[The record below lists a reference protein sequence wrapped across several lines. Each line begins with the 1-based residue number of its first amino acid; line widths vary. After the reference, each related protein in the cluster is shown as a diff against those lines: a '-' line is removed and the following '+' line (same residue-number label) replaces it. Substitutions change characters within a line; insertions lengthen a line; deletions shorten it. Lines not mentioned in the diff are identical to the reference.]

1 VLLGIS
7 KNISELCASE
17 EKFAKAFHG
26 NPSPMAISSLS
37 DDTLID
43 VNEAFLKT
51 LGYARN
57 EVIGRRSADLGL
69 FADPGMR
76 SAALSLFLENG
87 SLRGFEIAARTKDGK
102 IRNGLFAADYI
113 ELQDQK
119 LLLTVMTD
127 ITERKQTE
135 AILQEAKAQQRAI
148 LDNLPFLAWLKDAQG
163 RSLKVNEPF
172 SKACGFTQEELQGK
186 TDFDI
191 WPQELADG
199 YVADD
204 RLVMETGKKKRTEEK
219 IAGKTGTNW
228 VETFKTPI
236 YDNQGNLLG
245 TTGFA
250 SDITERKENEEAR
263 RVIQARLERVVEGSN
278 DGFWDWHVP
287 SGRVIYND
295 RWQEMLG
302 YQDGEI
308 EPTPEGWFRLL
319 HPNDKEK
326 VMAAVHDYWAGR
338 SPKFE
343 QEFLMLTKSGGW
355 CWILCR
361 GKVVDWVAP
370 GQPEWMTGTHVN
382 IHERKMSVFLLAARN
397 QVLERIPTATSIEE
411 LLQPF
416 TNHVRNI
423 WPESPLSIMILDKS
437 GKRLFNANAVDLP
450 DFYCR
455 AVNGMSIGPQAGSCG
470 TAAYSGKR
478 MVVEDILTHP
488 NWVPFHDLVVQ
499 TDLRSCWS
507 EPMLSLSG
515 QVLGCLAIY
524 SKVPMSPDED
534 DLRMLAE
541 VAHIGAQAIERYRMS
556 RELRESEARFRT
568 LCDNVPGWIIWQLLQ
583 TPENDFRLVY
593 LSGNTNNI
601 LSVPANRVLED
612 FNLVKSAFSPD
623 DYASF
628 TQTMIDGRGSG
639 QSLDRLLLM
648 HNMNGR
654 EKWLHLRAAPHNQ
667 SNGYTLWDGIAI
679 DMSEMKRTEEELE
692 RAKKEAENAN
702 QAKSLF
708 LANMSHEIRTP
719 MNAVL
724 GFVQLLQRDPEATPR
739 QQQQFAAI
747 GRSSEHLLGLITGI
761 LEMSKI
767 EAGKTILNPI
777 QFDLQAL
784 LEDLNVMFQIQAAAK
799 SLCFSTKLA
808 PNIPRQVE
816 ADGVKLRQIFINLI
830 GNAVKFTAKGG
841 VFLRAEMAPAEDGFM
856 RLLAEIED
864 SGSGIAPEEL
874 PRLFHA
880 FSQTDSGMVSGGGTG
895 LGLIISRQFA
905 QMMGGD
911 ITVESQVGKG
921 SNFRLSVLVRPFL
934 SPEKSLA
941 GETSRRILRLRSG
954 QPAKRILVVDDKI
967 GNREVL
973 ELLLKSVGFH
983 VGQAADGNQAIARFI
998 AEKPDLIF
1006 MDMRMPEMDGLEAIR
1021 RIRGLAGGDTV
1032 KIIVLSASAFETDR
1046 QEAMEAGADA
1056 FIVKPFRDSE
1066 VFSCIGE
1073 MLEIDY
1079 LYADIGNTIP
1089 AALDNA
1095 ARLPLPAA
1103 LIVQLREA
1111 VLDGDIGRLL
1121 ADIDQVEKLAPDAA
1135 AGLRQLASRFDY
1147 DRLLIWLDNAPETSP
1162 DASLKGN

>member
-1 VLLGIS
+1 
-7 KNISELCASE
+7 
-17 EKFAKAFHG
+17 
-26 NPSPMAISSLS
+26 
-37 DDTLID
+37 
-43 VNEAFLKT
+43 
-51 LGYARN
+51 
-57 EVIGRRSADLGL
+57 
-69 FADPGMR
+69 
-76 SAALSLFLENG
+76 
-87 SLRGFEIAARTKDGK
+87 
-102 IRNGLFAADYI
+102 
-113 ELQDQK
+113 
-119 LLLTVMTD
+119 
-127 ITERKQTE
+127 
-135 AILQEAKAQQRAI
+135 
-148 LDNLPFLAWLKDAQG
+148 
-163 RSLKVNEPF
+163 
-172 SKACGFTQEELQGK
+172 
-186 TDFDI
+186 
-191 WPQELADG
+191 
-199 YVADD
+199 
-204 RLVMETGKKKRTEEK
+204 
-219 IAGKTGTNW
+219 
-228 VETFKTPI
+228 
-236 YDNQGNLLG
+236 
-245 TTGFA
+245 
-250 SDITERKENEEAR
+250 
-263 RVIQARLERVVEGSN
+263 
-278 DGFWDWHVP
+278 
-287 SGRVIYND
+287 
-295 RWQEMLG
+295 
-302 YQDGEI
+302 
-308 EPTPEGWFRLL
+308 
-319 HPNDKEK
+319 
-326 VMAAVHDYWAGR
+326 
-338 SPKFE
+338 
-343 QEFLMLTKSGGW
+343 
-355 CWILCR
+355 
-361 GKVVDWVAP
+361 
-370 GQPEWMTGTHVN
+370 
-382 IHERKMSVFLLAARN
+382 
-397 QVLERIPTATSIEE
+397 
-411 LLQPF
+411 
-416 TNHVRNI
+416 
-423 WPESPLSIMILDKS
+423 
-437 GKRLFNANAVDLP
+437 
-450 DFYCR
+450 
-455 AVNGMSIGPQAGSCG
+455 
-470 TAAYSGKR
+470 
-478 MVVEDILTHP
+478 
-488 NWVPFHDLVVQ
+488 
-499 TDLRSCWS
+499 
-507 EPMLSLSG
+507 
-515 QVLGCLAIY
+515 
-524 SKVPMSPDED
+524 
-534 DLRMLAE
+534 
-541 VAHIGAQAIERYRMS
+541 
-556 RELRESEARFRT
+556 
-568 LCDNVPGWIIWQLLQ
+568 
-583 TPENDFRLVY
+583 
-593 LSGNTNNI
+593 
-601 LSVPANRVLED
+601 
-612 FNLVKSAFSPD
+612 
-623 DYASF
+623 
-628 TQTMIDGRGSG
+628 
-639 QSLDRLLLM
+639 
-648 HNMNGR
+648 
-654 EKWLHLRAAPHNQ
+654 
-667 SNGYTLWDGIAI
+667 
-679 DMSEMKRTEEELE
+679 MSEMKRTEEELE

-856 RLLAEIED
+856 RLQAEIED

-874 PRLFHA
+874 PRLFQA
-880 FSQTDSGMVSGGGTG
+880 FSQTGSGMVSGGGTG
-895 LGLIISRQFA
+895 LGLVISRQFT

-921 SNFRLSVLVRPFL
+921 SKFRLTVLVRPFL